1 MKNSWAHNIILSVAV
16 LYTVFLTWGSLT
28 TAPSNTLAPENF
40 DKVLHFTA
48 YFGLTI
54 LWLVYRW
61 KRERSNQSLSIKGI
75 TWTAV
80 LIVGYGIIIEIL
92 QGRFTVD
99 RIADGWDVL
108 ANSLGVLL
116 GVIAFIKVIC
126 KSERVK
132 SFF

>member
-1 MKNSWAHNIILSVAV
+1 MKNSWAHNIILPVAV

-75 TWTAV
+75 TWTAL